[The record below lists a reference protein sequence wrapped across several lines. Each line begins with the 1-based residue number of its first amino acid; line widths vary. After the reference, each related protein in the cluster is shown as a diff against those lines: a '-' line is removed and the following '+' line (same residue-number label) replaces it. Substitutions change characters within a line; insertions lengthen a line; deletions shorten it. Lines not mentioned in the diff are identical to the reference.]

1 MLHPLLRLSWLLPP
15 WPASV
20 SNKMMM
26 YPPLTKIRIIAAI
39 RAAEWPRKAIA
50 RLWTSW
56 TTSPSSISAAR
67 TCGKKGN
74 QTAGRRQGAW
84 CELEFNAQMAEI
96 MYSDV
101 NPKAAGAVN
110 AFGGDVP
117 APLSTW
123 LFNRRT
129 WVSSH
134 PLLPGSYSVYTLLPL
149 LRPR

>member
-1 MLHPLLRLSWLLPP
+1 MLHSLLRLSWLLPP

-67 TCGKKGN
+67 TCGKNGN
-74 QTAGRRQGAW
+74 QAAGRKQGVW
-84 CELEFNAQMAEI
+84 CELEFNAQMAKI

-101 NPKAAGAVN
+101 DPKASGVVN

-134 PLLPGSYSVYTLLPL
+134 PLLPGSYSVYTSLPL